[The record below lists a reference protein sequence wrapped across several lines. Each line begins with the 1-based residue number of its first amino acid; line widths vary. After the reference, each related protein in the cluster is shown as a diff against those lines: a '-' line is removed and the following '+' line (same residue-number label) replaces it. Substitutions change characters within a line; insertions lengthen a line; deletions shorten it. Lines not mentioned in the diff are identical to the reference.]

1 MKSYVSYLVLGGVI
15 ASMLLGLP
23 VFRGTPSG
31 IVASVHAQGLTD
43 PETKACSVATL
54 EGAYGFFRTGITSAG
69 PLAAVGI
76 ATFDGKGGSTARQ
89 TIRKNGITVS
99 DLFTDPALSGPYE
112 VDSDCAGKFLNPD
125 GTAFAHFLVVGGG
138 NELFILS
145 LSDANDVYGVMKKIS
160 GRRDL
165 EN

>member
-1 MKSYVSYLVLGGVI
+1 
-15 ASMLLGLP
+15 
-23 VFRGTPSG
+23 
-31 IVASVHAQGLTD
+31 
-43 PETKACSVATL
+43 
-54 EGAYGFFRTGITSAG
+54 
-69 PLAAVGI
+69 LAAVGI

-112 VDSDCAGKFLNPD
+112 VDSDCAGKVLNPD
-125 GTAFAHFLVVGGG
+125 GTAFAHFMVVDGG

-160 GRRDL
+160 SRREHDD
-165 EN
+165 